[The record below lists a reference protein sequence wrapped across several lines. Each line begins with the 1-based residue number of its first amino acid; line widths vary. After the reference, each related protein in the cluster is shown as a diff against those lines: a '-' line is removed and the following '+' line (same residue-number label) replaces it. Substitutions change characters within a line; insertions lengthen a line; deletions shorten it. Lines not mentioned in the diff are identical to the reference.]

1 MGETAQAARRLSEQL
16 ASLEREA
23 RKAGLDTVGYLIDM
37 ARQEAEQEAAKRQ
50 ADGVTC
56 FHLAL

>member
-37 ARQEAEQEAAKRQ
+37 ARQQAGQEAAKRQ
-50 ADGVTC
+50 ADGE
-56 FHLAL
+56 